1 MGKVSVRKVGLF
13 AVMTGA
19 LGLTVGGEVQAVWPL
34 LGTQMAIVL
43 ALVFALST
51 LLALHEVTIA
61 QTLTARVWAWMV
73 LVLAGGMELGLN
85 TWHALLVGN
94 LPTPAAIAVGAGP
107 VVLAGLLSHLLTLSV
122 SEQSAPTPVPAVPV
136 AVSVPATVTPV
147 PTAGVA
153 PVRATRTAHV
163 EPATPVRPAAVRTG
177 TPTTSRK
184 AVTTGTRT
192 APKPPRPDDELL
204 AVLSYPELVARDED
218 GTVPVRRAARELGC
232 GVDRARKLLGQAGLL
247 ASGPDDDTSAV
258 VPALTLVDAAV

>member
-1 MGKVSVRKVGLF
+1 M
-13 AVMTGA
+13 AV
-19 LGLTVGGEVQAVWPL
+19 
-34 LGTQMAIVL
+34 VL

-51 LLALHEVTIA
+51 LLALHEVTVA
-61 QTLTARVWAWMV
+61 QTRAALVWAWLV

-85 TWHALLVGN
+85 TWHALSEGT

-122 SEQSAPTPVPAVPV
+122 ADHPAPAPVPAAPAATPVPAAP
-136 AVSVPATVTPV
+136 
-147 PTAGVA
+147 VA
-153 PVRATRTAHV
+153 PVQPARTEVVQPTRTAIADR
-163 EPATPVRPAAVRTG
+163 PTPVRPAAVRTG
-177 TPTTSRK
+177 TTAPARK
-184 AVTTGTRT
+184 AVTAGSRT

-247 ASGPDDDTSAV
+247 ASGTDDEDTPA
-258 VPALTLVDAAV
+258 PALSLVDAV

>member
-1 MGKVSVRKVGLF
+1 MGKVSIRKVGLF

-19 LGLTVGGEVQAVWPL
+19 LGLTVGGEVQAVRPL
-34 LGTQMAIVL
+34 LGTQMAVVL

-51 LLALHEVTIA
+51 LLALHEVTVA
-61 QTLTARVWAWMV
+61 RTTAARVWAWMV

-85 TWHALLVGN
+85 TWHALMVGN

-107 VVLAGLLSHLLTLSV
+107 VVLAGLLSHLLTLSGA
-122 SEQSAPTPVPAVPV
+122 EPAAPVPAVPV
-136 AVSVPATVTPV
+136 EASVPATVTPV
-147 PTAGVA
+147 PTPGVE
-153 PVRATRTAHV
+153 PVRPTRTALT
-163 EPATPVRPAAVRTG
+163 ESPASVRPAAVRTG
-177 TPTTSRK
+177 TPAPARK
-184 AVTTGTRT
+184 AVAAGTRT

-247 ASGPDDDTSAV
+247 ATGSDDETP
-258 VPALTLVDAAV
+258 VPALSLVDAV